1 MIWRVDCERESAI
14 KVDYIKNAV
23 ISMLNFTG
31 SNVALSY
38 QKHSLRPILFDYIYQ

>member
-38 QKHSLRPILFDYIYQ
+38 QYMDCKTLYPNL